1 MIYVSTSFFKNKYSI
16 NEISN
21 LFLKNGITNIEFSGG
36 IYENNILEK
45 LQKIRKKSK
54 IVFHNY
60 FPVPK
65 KSFVI
70 NISSL
75 NKQIQ
80 KKSILHLKKAI
91 RYSNKLNIKKY
102 SFHAGFLFDPLI
114 GKLGKTFQNTYLQD
128 KNQTIDV
135 FLNNLYQLSEYAKNY
150 NVELLIE
157 NNVLTK
163 KNYNLFKTKPFL
175 MIDIEDC
182 VNIMKNTP
190 DNINMLV
197 DVGHLNVSS
206 KTLSFDRLEF
216 LSKCKKW
223 IKGYHLSDN
232 DRLIDLNNKIKRNSW
247 FLKHINLKDIY
258 LSLEINTQS
267 FNEINNQLLILNKNN
282 K

>member
-163 KNYNLFKTKPFL
+163 KTITCLKPNRF
-175 MIDIEDC
+175 
-182 VNIMKNTP
+182 
-190 DNINMLV
+190 
-197 DVGHLNVSS
+197 
-206 KTLSFDRLEF
+206 
-216 LSKCKKW
+216 
-223 IKGYHLSDN
+223 
-232 DRLIDLNNKIKRNSW
+232 
-247 FLKHINLKDIY
+247 
-258 LSLEINTQS
+258 
-267 FNEINNQLLILNKNN
+267 
-282 K
+282 